1 MKKEILITKLM
12 ALMAFWT
19 EFQNEIVIG
28 VISTLVVAVIVN
40 IWKAMKNAPSNI
52 SELLNNI
59 DYNSK
64 TWRDDVDKTLQ
75 IKVTMKNCFPEYKDY
90 LLIQYGSSVSPDSK
104 LPSDYDFIV
113 LMLGYPDN
121 GNRYIHNKGTISDES
136 NASNKYQVDIVFRD
150 YLSFLFAASAGMPYE
165 NSVITGGKLIKGH
178 EGYFQWM
185 QNITKNILFDRD
197 FLIRRFNDKIAIEK
211 QEFQK
216 CLNEHDK
223 YKHDKYYVVRS
234 GYYYITSLMQLN
246 RIENFDK
253 VISQKQVIE
262 LSKVR
267 IFYED
272 FKNAETRKKY
282 EQLVE
287 NLKRNKDVDLISIKD
302 IRIILNGKEEWNDK

>member
-1 MKKEILITKLM
+1 
-12 ALMAFWT
+12 MAFWT